1 MERFRNVVHRKV
13 LPPKSN
19 YTVRNDELIA
29 FTPVEVTSTIVSV
42 KYTGAVN
49 KVADVGRVSNVTE
62 IKGFKATGGAA
73 IVRYIKN
80 KSDPIGEN
88 SMGDVKKWGLRI
100 DFKNPVST
108 AYVSVEKNDTV
119 VITSTG
125 PYERVLRFLHKY
137 YFPGI
142 FYSAVKVSKIDGRTH
157 VDASIDLEELG
168 RQLANKLPRSVGYF
182 SYERE
187 LYAGGQLNWVSPK
200 VSLILF
206 NNGTILFL
214 GAKSMDVV
222 KQVQTIFKE
231 LFYKYGVDMRGT
243 LQRRMYRK
251 KPLPAR
257 KNLAAKRKQ
266 GAGRYETAY
275 GYGDIKEGFYVRP
288 GANKEPRFYPVPSP
302 SKVPLVRQKVLRAYT
317 NAGVPIPQHVKNLF
331 GFNASVQLKEKA
343 EIRRASNWSD
353 VKAGFYVRPGPGGL
367 PYFYKVPKGLAAGR
381 KTVIAAYQTANRR
394 IPSPVR
400 AIFNI
405 PASLAPK
412 HLPVEHMLNRNAKG
426 QLRLN
431 GKQMARYTHEQLIKV
446 ARNLNIPGANAK
458 MKITALANAIKA
470 KLGSPP
476 VTSAGNAD
484 LELNGVPI
492 SFLMNGRVMR
502 GKRARQ
508 WSTLKAAEQNAIAKA
523 YLINTNY
530 ANWTKVA
537 KKDQY
542 TTILALK
549 EGYNKP
555 IVFTPSPTKNRT
567 PTPPVPSPPRP
578 APAPVASPKSVLMAN
593 LKKQVETAF
602 GNKYK
607 HLLRNHDVANLYRE
621 ISNLPKGAR
630 GKPLQANVN
639 RTITVFLKQLKL
651 DRQYAQV
658 RRNYRNSIQ
667 ISNNLRRY
675 IGSNANVERYKNM
688 AVNLMIAPNPKGV
701 LPKKADVEA
710 ALKTWLRLQYPPG
723 SPARARMVENM
734 ETGEMRMINPPNRSK
749 VPSPRLGAPAVK
761 RISPLKV
768 AKREPA
774 FKRPRKPKAA
784 ASPPPK
790 APLGPAVGPIKKPP
804 PGASNSNNN
813 SNSNSR
819 SRSASVNMNRLVK

>member
-1 MERFRNVVHRKV
+1 
-13 LPPKSN
+13 
-19 YTVRNDELIA
+19 
-29 FTPVEVTSTIVSV
+29 VEVTSTIVSV

-49 KVADVGRVSNVTE
+49 KVANVGRVSNVTE
-62 IKGFKATGGAA
+62 IKGFKASGGTA
-73 IVRYIKN
+73 IVRYVKN
-80 KSDPIGEN
+80 KTDPIGEN
-88 SMGDVKKWGLRI
+88 NMGDVKKWGLRI
-100 DFKNPVST
+100 DFKNPEST

-142 FYSAVKVSKIDGRTH
+142 FYSEVKVSKIDGRTH
-157 VDASIDLEELG
+157 VDASIDLDELG
-168 RQLANKLPRSVGYF
+168 RELANKLPRSAGYF

-200 VSLILF
+200 VTLILF

-214 GAKSMDVV
+214 GAKSMDVI

-231 LFYKYGVDMRGT
+231 LFYKYGVDMKGT
-243 LQRRMYRK
+243 LIRRMYRK
-251 KPLPAR
+251 KPLAAR
-257 KNLAAKRKQ
+257 KNLAAKRKK
-266 GAGRYETAY
+266 GAGRYETAF
-275 GYGDIKEGFYVRP
+275 GYDNTKEGFYVRP

-302 SKVPLVRQKVLRAYT
+302 SKLPLVRQKVLRAYT
-317 NAGVPIPQHVKNLF
+317 NAGVPIPQNVKNLF
-331 GFNASVQLKEKA
+331 GFNVSVQLKEKA
-343 EIRRASNWSD
+343 EIRRAKNWSD
-353 VKAGFYVRPGPGGL
+353 VKAGFYVRPGPGGQ
-367 PYFYKVPKGLAAGR
+367 PYFYKIPKGIAAGR

-405 PASLAPK
+405 PASLAPR
-412 HLPVEHMLNRNAKG
+412 HLPVEHMLNRNNKG
-426 QLRLN
+426 ELRLN
-431 GKQMARYTHEQLIKV
+431 GKQMGRYTHEQLLKV

-458 MKITALANAIKA
+458 MKIVALTNAIKT

-476 VTSAGNAD
+476 LLSPGNAN
-484 LELNGVPI
+484 LILNGVPI

-508 WSTLKAAEQNAIAKA
+508 WSTLKAAEQNAIAKE
-523 YLINTNY
+523 YLVNTNY
-530 ANWTKVA
+530 ANWVKVP

-542 TTILALK
+542 MTILALK
-549 EGYNKP
+549 AGYNKP
-555 IVFTPSPTKNRT
+555 VVFTPSPSPNR
-567 PTPPVPSPPRP
+567 PAPSPARAPSPPRP
-578 APAPVASPKSVLMAN
+578 ASASPKSALMAN
-593 LKKQVETAF
+593 LKRQVEAAF

-639 RTITVFLKQLKL
+639 KTITVFLKQLKL

-658 RRNYRNSIQ
+658 RQNYRNSIQ

-701 LPKKADVEA
+701 LPKKKDVQA
-710 ALKTWLRLQYPPG
+710 ALKTWLRLTYPPG
-723 SPARARMVENM
+723 SPARPRMVENM
-734 ETGEMRMINPPNRSK
+734 ETGEMRMIQPPNRSK
-749 VPSPRLGAPAVK
+749 VPSPKLGSPGVK

-768 AKREPA
+768 AKRQPA

-784 ASPPPK
+784 ASPASSSASPPRK

-804 PGASNSNNN
+804 PGASSSN
-813 SNSNSR
+813 SNSNSL

>member
-19 YTVRNDELIA
+19 YTVRNDELLA

-80 KSDPIGEN
+80 KEAPIGEN

-157 VDASIDLEELG
+157 VDASIDLEELD
-168 RQLANKLPRSVGYF
+168 REIVKKVPRSVAYF
-182 SYERE
+182 KHERE
-187 LYAGGQLNWVSPK
+187 LYAGGQLNWVNPK
-200 VSLILF
+200 VTLMLF

-231 LFYKYGVDMRGT
+231 LFYKYGVDMKVT
-243 LQRRMYRK
+243 LLRRMYRK

-257 KNLAAKRKQ
+257 KNLAAKRKK

-275 GYGDIKEGFYVRP
+275 GYDEPRPGFYVRP
-288 GANKEPRFYPVPSP
+288 GANKLPRLYPVPSP
-302 SKVPLVRQKVLRAYT
+302 SKLPLVRQKVLRAYT

-331 GFNASVQLKEKA
+331 GFNASVKLKEKA
-343 EIRRASNWSD
+343 EIRRADNWSSTRP
-353 VKAGFYVRPGPGGL
+353 GFYVRPGPGGL

-405 PASLAPK
+405 PASLAPQ
-412 HLPVEHMLNRNAKG
+412 HLPVEHMLNRNATG

-431 GKQMARYTHEQLIKV
+431 GKQMARYTHEQLIKI
-446 ARNLNIPGANAK
+446 ARNLDIPGANAK
-458 MKITALANAIKA
+458 MKITALANAIKT

-476 VTSAGNAD
+476 ATSAGNAN

-549 EGYNKP
+549 AGYNKP
-555 IVFTPSPTKNRT
+555 IVFTPSPSPSRT
-567 PTPPVPSPPRP
+567 PTPPVPSPPKP
-578 APAPVASPKSVLMAN
+578 AVVSPKSALMAN
-593 LKKQVETAF
+593 LKKQVESAF

-639 RTITVFLKQLKL
+639 KTITVFLKQLKL

-658 RRNYRNSIQ
+658 RQNYRNSIQ

-701 LPKKADVEA
+701 LPKKKDVQA
-710 ALKTWLRLQYPPG
+710 ALKTWLRLTYPPG
-723 SPARARMVENM
+723 SPARPRMVENM
-734 ETGEMRMINPPNRSK
+734 ETGEMRMFKPPNRSQ
-749 VPSPRLGAPAVK
+749 VPSPKLGSPGVK

-768 AKREPA
+768 AKRAPA
-774 FKRPRKPKAA
+774 FKRPRKPKAP
-784 ASPPPK
+784 ASPPRK

-804 PGASNSNNN
+804 PGASNNNSN

>member
-1 MERFRNVVHRKV
+1 MERFRNVVHHKV

-19 YTVRNDELIA
+19 YTVRNDELLS

-62 IKGFKATGGAA
+62 IKGFKAAGGAA

-80 KSDPIGEN
+80 KAEPIGEN
-88 SMGDVKKWGLRI
+88 SMNDVKKWGMRI

-108 AYVSVEKNDTV
+108 AHVSVEKNDTV
-119 VITSTG
+119 VITSSG

-142 FYSAVKVSKIDGRTH
+142 FYSDVKVSKIDGRTH
-157 VDASIDLEELG
+157 VDALINLEELDTEI
-168 RQLANKLPRSVGYF
+168 AAKIPRSVAYF
-182 SYERE
+182 GYERE
-187 LYAGGQLNWVSPK
+187 LYAGGKLNWVNPK
-200 VSLILF
+200 VTLVLF
-206 NNGTILFL
+206 ANGTILFL

-222 KQVQTIFKE
+222 KQVQKIFKE
-231 LFYKYGVDMRGT
+231 LFYKYGVDMGKT
-243 LQRRMYRK
+243 LTRRAFKK

-257 KNLAAKRKQ
+257 KNLAAKRKK
-266 GAGRYETAY
+266 GAGRYEPAF
-275 GYGDIKEGFYVRP
+275 GYDEPQPGFYVRP
-288 GANKEPRFYPVPSP
+288 GANKEPRLYPVPSP
-302 SKVPLVRQKVLRAYT
+302 SKLPLVRQKVFRAYT

-331 GFNASVQLKEKA
+331 GFNASVKLKEKA
-343 EIRRASNWSD
+343 EIRRAPNWSSTRP
-353 VKAGFYVRPGPGGL
+353 GFYVRPGPGGL

-405 PASLAPK
+405 PASLAPQ
-412 HLPVEHMLNRNAKG
+412 HLPVQHMLNRNATG

-431 GKQMARYTHEQLIKV
+431 GKQMGRYTHEQLLKV

-476 VTSAGNAD
+476 ATSAGNAN

-492 SFLMNGRVMR
+492 SFLLNGRVMR

-508 WSTLKAAEQNAIAKA
+508 WATLKADEQNAIAKA
-523 YLINTNY
+523 YLVNANY
-530 ANWTKVA
+530 ANWKKVA

-549 EGYNKP
+549 AGYNKP
-555 IVFTPSPTKNRT
+555 IVFTPSPTKSRT
-567 PTPPVPSPPRP
+567 PTPPVPSPVR
-578 APAPVASPKSVLMAN
+578 AASPKSVLMAN
-593 LKKQVETAF
+593 LKKKVENAF

-607 HLLRNHDVANLYRE
+607 HLLRNHDVANLYKE
-621 ISNLPKGAR
+621 ITNLPKGAR
-630 GKPLQANVN
+630 GKPLQGNVN
-639 RTITVFLKQLKL
+639 KTITVFLKQLKL

-658 RRNYRNSIQ
+658 RKNYRNSIQ

-688 AVNLMIAPNPKGV
+688 VVNMMIAPNPKGV
-701 LPKKADVEA
+701 LPKKKNVQA
-710 ALKTWLRLQYPPG
+710 ALKTWLRLTYPPG
-723 SPARARMVENM
+723 SPALPRMVENM
-734 ETGEMRMINPPNRSK
+734 ETGEMRMIKPPNRSK
-749 VPSPRLGAPAVK
+749 VPSPKLASPGVK

-784 ASPPPK
+784 P
-790 APLGPAVGPIKKPP
+790 APAGPAVGPIKKPP
-804 PGASNSNNN
+804 PGASNN
-813 SNSNSR
+813 NSR

>member
-1 MERFRNVVHRKV
+1 MERFRNVVYRKV

-19 YTVRNDELIA
+19 YTVRNDELLS

-49 KVADVGRVSNVTE
+49 KVANVGRVSNVTE

-108 AYVSVEKNDTV
+108 AYVSVERNDTV
-119 VITSTG
+119 VITSSG

-142 FYSAVKVSKIDGRTH
+142 FYSDVKVSKIDGRTH
-157 VDASIDLEELG
+157 VDASIDLEELD
-168 RQLANKLPRSVGYF
+168 RQIEAKVPRSVAYF
-182 SYERE
+182 GYERE
-187 LYAGGQLNWVSPK
+187 LYAGGKLNWVNPK
-200 VSLILF
+200 VTLVLF
-206 NNGTILFL
+206 ANGTILFL

-222 KQVQTIFKE
+222 KKVQTIFKE
-231 LFYKYGVDMRGT
+231 LFYKYGVDMKGT
-243 LQRRMYRK
+243 LLRRMYRK

-257 KNLAAKRKQ
+257 KNLAAKRKK

-275 GYGDIKEGFYVRP
+275 GYDEPRPGFYVRP
-288 GANKEPRFYPVPSP
+288 GANKVPRLYPVPSP
-302 SKVPLVRQKVLRAYT
+302 SKLPLVRQKVLRAYT
-317 NAGVPIPQHVKNLF
+317 NANVPIPQHVKNLF
-331 GFNASVQLKEKA
+331 GFNKSVQLKEKA

-400 AIFNI
+400 AIFDI
-405 PASLAPK
+405 PASLAPQYI
-412 HLPVEHMLNRNAKG
+412 PVQHMLNRNATG

-431 GKQMARYTHEQLIKV
+431 GKQMMRYTHEQLLKV
-446 ARNLNIPGANAK
+446 ARNLDIPGANAK

-476 VTSAGNAD
+476 VTSAGNAN
-484 LELNGVPI
+484 LEINGVPI
-492 SFLMNGRVMR
+492 SFLLNGRVMR

-508 WSTLKAAEQNAIAKA
+508 WSTLKAAEQNAIAKE
-523 YLINTNY
+523 YLVNTNY
-530 ANWTKVA
+530 ANWLKVP

-549 EGYNKP
+549 AGYNKP
-555 IVFTPSPTKNRT
+555 IELTPSPTKNRT
-567 PTPPVPSPPRP
+567 PTPPVPSPPKP
-578 APAPVASPKSVLMAN
+578 AASPKSVLMAN
-593 LKKQVETAF
+593 LKKQVEAAF

-607 HLLRNHDVANLYRE
+607 HLLRNHDVANLYRQ

-630 GKPLQANVN
+630 GKPMQANVN
-639 RTITVFLKQLKL
+639 KTITVFLKQLKL

-658 RRNYRNSIQ
+658 RKNYRNSIQ

-701 LPKKADVEA
+701 LPKKANVEA
-710 ALKTWLRLQYPPG
+710 ALKTWLRLTYPPG
-723 SPARARMVENM
+723 SPARARMVENA
-734 ETGEMRMINPPNRSK
+734 ETGEMRMVKQPNRSK

-784 ASPPPK
+784 P

-804 PGASNSNNN
+804 PGASS
-813 SNSNSR
+813 SNSR